1 MKEIIRTV
9 TMPVFEVMMS
19 MSVATGL
26 LSPILWDSCSV
37 VQSAGAETS
46 VLCDSATVQGPG
58 SFSHSSGPWMSRA
71 ECPGWTRG
79 RNDWAGDLGV
89 SLFSPRGIAMMF
101 CRRPLRMFFGPA
113 GRRMRG
119 RTRDLIVTLQ
129 LLGFCFFFIL
139 FPPWVRSASYSEEF
153 PLSYVLTVP

>member
-1 MKEIIRTV
+1 
-9 TMPVFEVMMS
+9 MS

-89 SLFSPRGIAMMF
+89 SFQSERHRYDVLSASFAHVCWTSRAKDEGAYE
-101 CRRPLRMFFGPA
+101 GPDSDPSA
-113 GRRMRG
+113 
-119 RTRDLIVTLQ
+119 
-129 LLGFCFFFIL
+129 LGFFFFFL
-139 FPPWVRSASYSEEF
+139 FCF
-153 PLSYVLTVP
+153 PLGLGQQVIVRNFH

>member
-119 RTRDLIVTLQ
+119 STRDLIVTLQ
-129 LLGFCFFFIL
+129 LLGFFFLL
-139 FPPWVRSASYSEEF
+139 FCF
-153 PLSYVLTVP
+153 PLGLGQQVIVRNFH